1 MNILARGGTDIG
13 RKRALNEDCYGIFD
27 ELGLFVVA
35 DGMGG
40 HAAGEVASRAAVD
53 ALREFIAAT
62 KEPGEATWPFQLDS
76 ELPRAANRLLS
87 GIKLANQAI
96 NKASQENLEKK
107 GMGTTIVAA
116 ITEGDELFLAH
127 VGDSRAYLFSN
138 GMIRRITSDHSYV
151 EEMVLAGHITQEQ
164 ARVHPMRNIIT
175 RALGTKPDVSVDL
188 SRHRP
193 GPGDIY
199 LLCSDGLSGMLT
211 DGEIAR
217 IINDHSTDL
226 SACIDELI
234 KGANAKGGDD
244 NITAI
249 LLKAF

>member
-1 MNILARGGTDIG
+1 LNILAKGGTDIG

-40 HAAGEVASRAAVD
+40 HAAGEVASRYAVD
-53 ALREFIAAT
+53 VLRDFIAAT
-62 KEPGEATWPFQLDS
+62 REPGEATWPFQLDS
-76 ELPRAANRLLS
+76 ELPRAANRLVS

-96 NKASQENLEKK
+96 NKASQESLEKK

-116 ITEGDELFLAH
+116 IVEGDELFLAH
-127 VGDSRAYLFSN
+127 VGDSRAYLFSD

-175 RALGTKPDVSVDL
+175 RALGTKADVAVDL
-188 SRHRP
+188 SRHHP
-193 GPGDIY
+193 ASGDIY

-217 IINDHSTDL
+217 IINSNTTDL
-226 SACIDELI
+226 SACIDGLI
-234 KGANAKGGDD
+234 KGANEKGGDD

>member
-1 MNILARGGTDIG
+1 LNILARGGTDIG
-13 RKRALNEDCYGIFD
+13 RKRGLNEDCYGVFD

-53 ALREFIAAT
+53 ALRDFIT
-62 KEPGEATWPFQLDS
+62 SSREPDETTWPFQLDS

-87 GIKLANQAI
+87 GIKLANQTI
-96 NKASQENLEKK
+96 NKASQESVEKK

-116 ITEGDELFLAH
+116 IAEGDELFLAH

-138 GMIRRITSDHSYV
+138 GKLQRITSDHSYV
-151 EEMVLAGHITQEQ
+151 EEMVLAGHITMEQ

-175 RALGTKPDVSVDL
+175 RALGTKTDVSVDL
-188 SRHRP
+188 SRHHP
-193 GPGDIY
+193 APGDIY

-217 IINDHSTDL
+217 IISDHTADL

-234 KGANAKGGDD
+234 KGANEKGGDD

>member
-1 MNILARGGTDIG
+1 LNILASGGTDIG
-13 RKRALNEDCYGIFD
+13 RKRALNEDCYGVFD

-53 ALREFIAAT
+53 VLRDFIAST
-62 KEPGEATWPFQLDS
+62 RIPDDSTWPFQLDS
-76 ELPRAANRLLS
+76 DLPRAANRLVS

-116 ITEGDELFLAH
+116 MAEGDELFLAH
-127 VGDSRAYLFSN
+127 VGDSRAYLFSK
-138 GMIRRITSDHSYV
+138 GMIWRITSDHSYV

-188 SRHRP
+188 SRHNQV
-193 GPGDIY
+193 PGDIY

-217 IINDHSTDL
+217 IISNHTIDL
-226 SACIDELI
+226 SACVNELI
-234 KGANAKGGDD
+234 KGANEKGGED

-249 LLKAF
+249 LLKAI

>member
-53 ALREFIAAT
+53 TLRDFIAAT
-62 KEPGEATWPFQLDS
+62 REPDEATWPFQLDS
-76 ELPRAANRLLS
+76 ELPRAANRLIS

-96 NKASQENLEKK
+96 NKSSQESLDKK

-116 ITEGDELFLAH
+116 IVEGDELFLAH

-151 EEMVLAGHITQEQ
+151 EEMVLAGHITLDQ

-175 RALGTKPDVSVDL
+175 RALGTKADVAVDL
-188 SRHRP
+188 SRHHP
-193 GPGDIY
+193 SPGDIY

-217 IINDHSTDL
+217 IISDNTADI
-226 SACIDELI
+226 SACIDGLI
-234 KGANAKGGDD
+234 KGANEKGGDD